1 MPASGVTAGARRTQP
16 PETVPVRDAH
26 RFATGELQDVLL
38 ERLGVRLFGMLQMGG
53 GQSNPTFVLQTDQGE
68 LVLRKQPPGKLL
80 PSAHAVDR
88 EFRVLSALADT
99 DVPVPRTFF
108 FCPDPEVI
116 GTPFYVMERLRGR
129 VFWMP
134 TLPEVPREARRAIYF
149 GMADALARL
158 HRVDYRAVGLADYGK
173 PGSYFARQI
182 ARWTRQ
188 WEGSRTRD
196 NPAIDRL
203 AEWLPRNIPDGD
215 DETVICHG
223 DFRFDNMMFDA
234 EEPRVIGIFDWELS
248 TLGHPLADLA
258 YVSIRYH
265 LPPEIYEGLMGVD
278 LIAGPAEPGR
288 VHCGLFAACRPAGGD
303 HAVSSRFF
311 AVSHRRHHRRRRR
324 ARQGGQCREYYGHG
338 IRAARPRACRARL
351 GDRRRLNRTS
361 LCEIIDESDEN
372 TDR

>member
-1 MPASGVTAGARRTQP
+1 MPASGVTAGARRRQP

-26 RFATGELQDVLL
+26 RFATGELQDMLL

-88 EFRVLSALADT
+88 EFRVLTALADT

-108 FCPDPEVI
+108 FCADPEVV

-158 HRVDYRAVGLADYGK
+158 HRVDYRAVGLGDYGK

-234 EEPRVIGIFDWELS
+234 EAPRVIGIFDWELS

-278 LIAGPAEPGR
+278 LDTLGLPSQDEFIAAYSERIG
-288 VHCGLFAACRPAGGD
+288 RPAAITPF
-303 HAVSSRFF
+303 HLAFSLFRIAVIIEGVV
-311 AVSHRRHHRRRRR
+311 AR
-324 ARQGGQCREYYGHG
+324 AKAGNAANTTAMESAPLGLQLAQRGWQIAQG
-338 IRAARPRACRARL
+338 
-351 GDRRRLNRTS
+351 
-361 LCEIIDESDEN
+361 
-372 TDR
+372 